1 MKTIL
6 ILPLILLLSCEA
18 EPLPNTNPTVN
29 PIAQKE
35 KVKEAFQQY
44 KAAVLSQDG
53 PAAAKQLSSNSIVYY
68 DELLSK
74 VLHGTEA
81 EVKALSSGDM
91 MQVVA
96 LRYFFPKEDLK
107 SYDGRQLYEAMIAN
121 KFTEERQLA
130 RTDLGKIAVKGNKAK
145 GQMVV
150 NGQPSPIFFDFKKE
164 QGAWKLDLTTTVI
177 MTTKFVEQQAQA
189 AQLTVPEYLE
199 QTMNLSEEEKKS
211 IWQPL
216 D

>member
-1 MKTIL
+1 MKVIF
-6 ILPLILLLSCEA
+6 LLSLFLLACGS
-18 EPLPNTNPTVN
+18 EPLASNNPTAN
-29 PIAQKE
+29 PALEKE
-35 KVKEAFQQY
+35 QVKASFQQY
-44 KAAVLSQDG
+44 KKAVLNQDG
-53 PAAAKQLSSNSIVYY
+53 PAAAQQLSSNSIIYY
-68 DELLSK
+68 DEVLSK
-74 VLHGTEA
+74 VLHGTEQ

-96 LRYFFPKEDLK
+96 LRYFFPKEELMG
-107 SYDGRQLYEAMIAN
+107 YDGRQLYEAMIAN
-121 KFTEERQLA
+121 KFTEDRQLA

-145 GQMVV
+145 GQMVI

-199 QTMNLSEEEKKS
+199 QTMQLSEEEKKS